1 VLQAITVDNGAQFCS
16 RAVDAWAYQA
26 VVILY
31 FIQPCKPAENG
42 FIEGFNDRL
51 RDECLNAN
59 LFFNL
64 ADAREKH
71 EAWRQDYNT
80 LQTRGSPGSSFPH

>member
-1 VLQAITVDNGAQFCS
+1 VPQAITVDNGAEFCS

-26 VVILY
+26 GVKLD
-31 FIQPCKPAENG
+31 FIRPNKPAENG
-42 FIEGFNDRL
+42 FIESFNGRL

-64 ADAREKH
+64 ADARGKL
-71 EAWRQDYNT
+71 EA
-80 LQTRGSPGSSFPH
+80 